1 MTQASIIDVK
11 LPQFGMGMTEG
22 TIVAWHKAEGDHV
35 TQGEPLA
42 DVEAAK
48 ATSEIVAP
56 ASGTLVQILTPLD
69 ETVPV
74 HSVIARIA
82 P

>member
-1 MTQASIIDVK
+1 MIDVK

-22 TIVAWHKAEGDHV
+22 TLVEWHKAVGDTVTEGE
-35 TQGEPLA
+35 TIA

-48 ATSEIVAP
+48 ATSEIAAP
-56 ASGTLVQILTPLD
+56 ASGTLVEILVEID

>member
-1 MTQASIIDVK
+1 MIDVK
-11 LPQFGMGMTEG
+11 LPQYGMGMSEG
-22 TIVAWHKAEGDHV
+22 TIVAWHKAVGDAV
-35 TQGEPLA
+35 TEGEPIA

-48 ATSEIVAP
+48 ATSEIAAP
-56 ASGTLVQILTPLD
+56 ATGTLAEIVVELD

-74 HSVIARIA
+74 HTVIARIR

>member
-1 MTQASIIDVK
+1 MTTLIDVK

-22 TIVAWHKAEGDHV
+22 TIVEWHKAVGDAV
-35 TQGEPLA
+35 TEGEPLA

-56 ASGTLVQILTPLD
+56 VSGTLAEVVVALD

-74 HSVIARIA
+74 HTVIARIA

>member
-1 MTQASIIDVK
+1 MTPSLIDVK

-22 TIVAWHKAEGDHV
+22 TIVAWHKAEGDQV
-35 TQGEPLA
+35 TEGEPLA

-48 ATSEIVAP
+48 ATSEIAAP